1 MFFAFWRF
9 FQFFHSF
16 SVTAG
21 RARLSPGR
29 HNRNQTARSVW
40 SAWSLLPLSNR
51 ATHPTAGA
59 SSTHSIR
66 FARHDRPCHPSVQF
80 APYPPKICAK
90 KQDFRLYY
98 SARRRIFGIVARRA
112 EDRRALPAVTDTSAV
127 TIQYNHEW
135 TRINTNGNNRTK
147 RSWKAEA
154 LDRRRAIHSVGGSG
168 GTSAALR

>member
-1 MFFAFWRF
+1 NRKSSSSFSIFFVCRPEKKGIGNA
-9 FQFFHSF
+9 
-16 SVTAG
+16 SVTAVG
-21 RARLSPGR
+21 RARLSSGR

-66 FARHDRPCHPSVQF
+66 FARHDRPCHPSVQS
-80 APYPPKICAK
+80 APYPPKSCAK

-112 EDRRALPAVTDTSAV
+112 EDRRALPAVTDRLRGLAYSGPGA
-127 TIQYNHEW
+127 
-135 TRINTNGNNRTK
+135 TNFSTYLPR
-147 RSWKAEA
+147 RSF
-154 LDRRRAIHSVGGSG
+154 
-168 GTSAALR
+168 